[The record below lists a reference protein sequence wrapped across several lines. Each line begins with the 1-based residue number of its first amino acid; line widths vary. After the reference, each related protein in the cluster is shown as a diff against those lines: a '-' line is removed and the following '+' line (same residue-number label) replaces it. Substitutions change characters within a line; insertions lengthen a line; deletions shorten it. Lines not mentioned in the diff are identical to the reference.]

1 MGLTKEEWKKEQ
13 KITLLRAAIM
23 TPYLNDDRIFNFYTK
38 EIAKAMEKKLNE
50 IIQ

>member
-1 MGLTKEEWKKEQ
+1 MEKEQ

-38 EIAKAMEKKLNE
+38 NRQSNGKETKRNHPIEL
-50 IIQ
+50 IFV

>member
-1 MGLTKEEWKKEQ
+1 MEKEQ

-23 TPYLNDDRIFNFYTK
+23 TPYLNDDRIFNFIQK
-38 EIAKAMEKKLNE
+38 IAKAMEKKLNE

>member
-1 MGLTKEEWKKEQ
+1 MEKEQ

-38 EIAKAMEKKLNE
+38 KNRQSNGKETKRNHPIEL
-50 IIQ
+50 IFV